1 MFVKPDSLLC
11 PSLDE
16 GWGLSLLTSSRSDLT
31 LCPEVTR
38 KVADKKPGKAP
49 PRNTYWKLPGVP
61 ED

>member
-1 MFVKPDSLLC
+1 MNQSSNLSQRGYVTHILSHFISGVK
-11 PSLDE
+11 
-16 GWGLSLLTSSRSDLT
+16 TA
-31 LCPEVTR
+31 VTK